1 MLSNNL
7 ICAPTH
13 PSPPP
18 PPPFLSF
25 YFHPLPC
32 FSNSE
37 HLKLKAKAD
46 TQGLCYQGVWLRDEL
61 PHCK

>member
-7 ICAPTH
+7 ICAPPPLPH
-13 PSPPP
+13 PPLPPP
-18 PPPFLSF
+18 SLFISTLCLTF
-25 YFHPLPC
+25 QTVH
-32 FSNSE
+32 
-37 HLKLKAKAD
+37 LKAKAD